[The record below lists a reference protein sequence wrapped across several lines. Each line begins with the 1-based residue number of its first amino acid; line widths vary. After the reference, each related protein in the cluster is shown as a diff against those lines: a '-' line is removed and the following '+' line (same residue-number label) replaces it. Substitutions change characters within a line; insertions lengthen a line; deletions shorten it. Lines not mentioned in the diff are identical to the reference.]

1 MNKSKVALLS
11 LSIVTALIMTGCGM
25 GYMVSTYGAFSDA
38 KWSDIDYDGETY
50 RIFDRKDLSK
60 VMVTASLGSAALNGA
75 ARGATFGGVNIDD
88 DQPRYTKATL
98 AYLAK
103 DRSSQSCKVLDG
115 KLLVTPQWE
124 FVYLCVD
131 NSKTV
136 SNTNAQS
143 LIPVIAK

>member
-1 MNKSKVALLS
+1 M
-11 LSIVTALIMTGCGM
+11 I
-25 GYMVSTYGAFSDA
+25 
-38 KWSDIDYDGETY
+38 
-50 RIFDRKDLSK
+50 
-60 VMVTASLGSAALNGA
+60 TASLGSAALNGA

-88 DQPRYTKATL
+88 DQPRYTKAAI

-103 DRSSQSCKVLDG
+103 DRESQSCKVLEG

-131 NSKTV
+131 NLKSTS
-136 SNTNAQS
+136 SNNAQL